1 MGANS
6 LLMILLF
13 VSILAVIN
21 FLAARHSIRWDLSEN
36 QNFSLAPQ
44 THRVLRSLPREV
56 TITVFTRE
64 KDPGYQSYKER
75 LDSYRQ
81 ASSKISV
88 EFVDPERQPK
98 IAQSYGI
105 TKTDTAVFESAG
117 HSVRVTSPSEVELTG
132 ALIRVSQDSKKR
144 VLFLEGHGEPSL
156 DDRERTGLSA
166 AREILL
172 KQGYDVGTLSLLKEE
187 AVPDHTAILVVAG
200 PRRPVTIEEQER
212 IHTYVEKG
220 GHLLLL
226 IDPDTQADLNP
237 LLKRWGLGVGP
248 GALVDL
254 QDRLAQGDLTSLLVR
269 TFTEHEITQDL
280 SAAVL
285 FPLAR
290 HITFDEQVGNA
301 WDYVPLARTS
311 PNSWA
316 ETDLKG
322 RVVNLNEKED
332 IKGPLPMAAAL
343 APKVAPEEGKPRPAI
358 VVIGNST
365 FATNAFV
372 NFPGNSDFFLHTAGW
387 LAEERNM
394 LAIGPEGFRA
404 STVYPQSL
412 TGTSTALSASHSP
425 AGHHVFLRH
434 HGVAQTPAPL
444 DRCGTGPHSSWCS
457 YWPDSACTSMSSSFR
472 RKSRTS
478 DKILPTRRCCSST
491 RKPSPGS
498 PSRPTGTNSSSLGL
512 PSRAG
517 C

>member
-1 MGANS
+1 
-6 LLMILLF
+6 
-13 VSILAVIN
+13 
-21 FLAARHSIRWDLSEN
+21 
-36 QNFSLAPQ
+36 
-44 THRVLRSLPREV
+44 
-56 TITVFTRE
+56 
-64 KDPGYQSYKER
+64 
-75 LDSYRQ
+75 
-81 ASSKISV
+81 V

-98 IAQSYGI
+98 IAQNYGI
-105 TKTDTAVFESAG
+105 SRTDTAVFESSG
-117 HSVRVTSPSEVELTG
+117 HTVRVTAPSEVELTG

-166 AREILL
+166 AKDILI

-187 AVPDHTAILVVAG
+187 AVPDRTAILVEAG
-200 PRRPVTIEEQER
+200 PRRPVTPDEQER
-212 IHTYVEKG
+212 IHHYVEKG

-237 LLKRWGLGVGP
+237 LLNQWGLGVGP

-322 RVVNLNEKED
+322 RVVNLNEQED

-343 APKVAPEEGKPRPAI
+343 TPKVAPEEGKPRPAI

-372 NFPGNSDFFLHTAGW
+372 NFPGNSDFFLHTAAW
-387 LAEERNM
+387 LAEERDM
-394 LAIGPEGFRA
+394 MAIVPR
-404 STVYPQSL
+404 
-412 TGTSTALSASHSP
+412 
-425 AGHHVFLRH
+425 
-434 HGVAQTPAPL
+434 
-444 DRCGTGPHSSWCS
+444 
-457 YWPDSACTSMSSSFR
+457 DSALRLFTPNPLQDRALLYLQVILLPATVLFSGIMVWRKR
-472 RKSRTS
+472 RR
-478 DKILPTRRCCSST
+478 L
-491 RKPSPGS
+491 
-498 PSRPTGTNSSSLGL
+498 
-512 PSRAG
+512 
-517 C
+517 

>member
-1 MGANS
+1 MNLKTVPLGVIGVLLAVAGAIGYSLVPEKLWIATLLEASALLCLTTLSIVHFSGLKAFSSRRSTRLGANS
-6 LLMILLF
+6 IMMILLF
-13 VSILAVIN
+13 VAILVIVN

-44 THRVLRSLPREV
+44 TYRVIRSLPREV
-56 TITVFTRE
+56 NVTVFTRE
-64 KDPGYQSYKER
+64 KDPGYQAYKER

-98 IAQSYGI
+98 IAQQYGI
-105 TKTDTAVFESAG
+105 SRTDTAVFESAG
-117 HSVRVTSPSEVELTG
+117 QTVRVNAPSEVELTG

-156 DDRERTGLSA
+156 DDRERTGLFA
-166 AREILL
+166 AREILI
-172 KQGYDVGTLSLLKEE
+172 KQGYEVGTVSLLKEE
-187 AVPDHTAILVVAG
+187 AVPDRTAILIVAG
-200 PRRPVTIEEQER
+200 PRRPVTAEEQER
-212 IHTYVEKG
+212 IYTYVDKG
-220 GHLLLL
+220 GHLLLF

-290 HITFDEQVGNA
+290 HITFDEQVGRA

-316 ETDLKG
+316 ETDMKG
-322 RVVNLNEKED
+322 RVVNLDEKED

-343 APKVAPEEGKPRPAI
+343 SPKVVPEEGKPRPAI

-372 NFPGNSDFFLHTAGW
+372 NFPGNSDFFLHSTAW
-387 LAEERNM
+387 LAEERNIM
-394 LAIGPEGFRA
+394 AIVPK
-404 STVYPQSL
+404 
-412 TGTSTALSASHSP
+412 
-425 AGHHVFLRH
+425 
-434 HGVAQTPAPL
+434 
-444 DRCGTGPHSSWCS
+444 
-457 YWPDSACTSMSSSFR
+457 DSALRPFTPNPLEERALLYLQVILLPATMLFSGIMVWR
-472 RKSRTS
+472 R
-478 DKILPTRRCCSST
+478 RR
-491 RKPSPGS
+491 R
-498 PSRPTGTNSSSLGL
+498 L
-512 PSRAG
+512 
-517 C
+517 

>member
-1 MGANS
+1 MNIKTIPLGIIGMGLAVAGAIGYSLVPEKLWLVTLLEGSALFCLLLFVVVHFISLKAFSTRRSTRMGANS
-6 LLMILLF
+6 LLMILLL
-13 VSILAVIN
+13 VGILAIVN
-21 FLAARHSIRWDLSEN
+21 FLAARHSLRWDLSEN

-44 THRVLRSLPREV
+44 THRVLRGLSREV
-56 TITVFTRE
+56 LITVFTRE
-64 KDPGYQSYKER
+64 KDPGYQAYKER

-81 ASSKISV
+81 ASPKISV

-98 IAQSYGI
+98 IAQNYGI
-105 TKTDTAVFESAG
+105 TRTDTAVFESSG
-117 HSVRVTSPSEVELTG
+117 HMVRVTAPSEVELTG
-132 ALIRVSQDSKKR
+132 ALIRVSQDSKKG

-166 AREILL
+166 AKEILI
-172 KQGYDVGTLSLLKEE
+172 KQGYEVGSLSLLKEE
-187 AVPDHTAILVVAG
+187 AVPDRAAILVVAG
-200 PRRPVTIEEQER
+200 PRRPVTAEEQQR

-254 QDRLAQGDLTSLLVR
+254 QDRIAQGDLTSLLVR

-290 HITFDEQVGNA
+290 HITFDEQAGNA

-322 RVVNLNEKED
+322 RVVSLNEQED
-332 IKGPLPMAAAL
+332 IKGPLPIAAAL
-343 APKVAPEEGKPRPAI
+343 IPKTAPEEGKPRPAI

-394 LAIGPEGFRA
+394 MAIVPR
-404 STVYPQSL
+404 
-412 TGTSTALSASHSP
+412 
-425 AGHHVFLRH
+425 
-434 HGVAQTPAPL
+434 
-444 DRCGTGPHSSWCS
+444 
-457 YWPDSACTSMSSSFR
+457 DSALRLFTPNPLQDRALLYLQVILLPASMLFSGIMVWRKR
-472 RKSRTS
+472 RR
-478 DKILPTRRCCSST
+478 L
-491 RKPSPGS
+491 
-498 PSRPTGTNSSSLGL
+498 
-512 PSRAG
+512 
-517 C
+517 

>member
-1 MGANS
+1 MKTIPLGVVGMALALAGAVGYSLAPTKLWLVTLMEGAALLCLLLFAIVHFSQLKAFSSRRSTRMGANS

-13 VSILAVIN
+13 VSILAIVN

-44 THRVLRSLPREV
+44 TNRVLRNLPREV
-56 TITVFTRE
+56 LVTVFTRE

-81 ASSKISV
+81 ASPKITV

-98 IAQSYGI
+98 IAQNYGI
-105 TKTDTAVFESAG
+105 NRTDTAVFESAG
-117 HSVRVTSPSEVELTG
+117 HTVRVTSPSEVELTG
-132 ALIRVSQDSKKR
+132 ALIRVTQDRQKQ

-156 DDRERTGLSA
+156 EDRERTGLSVA
-166 AREILL
+166 KDILL
-172 KQGYDVGTLSLLKEE
+172 KQGYNVGTLSLLKEA
-187 AVPDHTAILVVAG
+187 AVPDQTAILVVAG
-200 PRRPVTIEEQER
+200 PRRPVTTEEQER

-226 IDPDTQADLNP
+226 IDPDTQAGLNP
-237 LLKRWGLGVGP
+237 LLTQWGLGVGP
-248 GALVDL
+248 GVLVDL

-290 HITFDEQVGNA
+290 HITFDEQTGKA

-316 ETDLKG
+316 ETDIKG
-322 RVVNLNEKED
+322 RVVNLDEKED
-332 IKGPLPMAAAL
+332 IKGPLPMAAAIS
-343 APKVAPEEGKPRPAI
+343 PKVPPEEGKPRPAV

-365 FATNAFV
+365 FATNAFM
-372 NFPGNSDFFLHTAGW
+372 NFPGNSDFFLHTAAW

-394 LAIGPEGFRA
+394 M
-404 STVYPQSL
+404 
-412 TGTSTALSASHSP
+412 
-425 AGHHVFLRH
+425 
-434 HGVAQTPAPL
+434 PL
-444 DRCGTGPHSSWCS
+444 VPK
-457 YWPDSACTSMSSSFR
+457 DSALRPFTPNPLQERALLYLQVILLPVAMFVAGILVW
-472 RKSRTS
+472 RK
-478 DKILPTRRCCSST
+478 RRC
-491 RKPSPGS
+491 
-498 PSRPTGTNSSSLGL
+498 L
-512 PSRAG
+512 
-517 C
+517 

>member
-1 MGANS
+1 MNMKTIPLGVIGMALALAGAVGYSLAPEKLWLMTLMEGAALLCLLLFAIVHFSRLKAFSTRRSTRMGANS

-13 VSILAVIN
+13 VGILAIVN

-36 QNFSLAPQ
+36 QNFSLSPQ
-44 THRVLRSLPREV
+44 TYRVLRNLPREV
-56 TITVFTRE
+56 FVTVFTRE

-81 ASSKISV
+81 TSPKMTV

-98 IAQSYGI
+98 IAQNYGI
-105 TKTDTAVFESAG
+105 NRTDTAVFESAG
-117 HSVRVTSPSEVELTG
+117 HTVRVTAPSEVELTG
-132 ALIRVSQDSKKR
+132 ALIRVTQDRQKQ

-166 AREILL
+166 AKDILL
-172 KQGYDVGTLSLLKEE
+172 KQGYDVGTLSLLKEA
-187 AVPDHTAILVVAG
+187 AVPDQTAILVVAG
-200 PRRPVTIEEQER
+200 PRRPVTTEEQER
-212 IHTYVEKG
+212 IHTYIEKG

-237 LLKRWGLGVGP
+237 LLTQWGLGVGP
-248 GALVDL
+248 GVLVDL

-290 HITFDEQVGNA
+290 HITFDEQAGKA

-316 ETDLKG
+316 ETDIKG
-322 RVVNLNEKED
+322 RVVSLDEKED
-332 IKGPLPMAAAL
+332 IKGPLPMAAAI
-343 APKVAPEEGKPRPAI
+343 APKVAPEEGKPRPAV

-372 NFPGNSDFFLHTAGW
+372 NFPGNSDFFLHTAAW
-387 LAEERNM
+387 LADERNM
-394 LAIGPEGFRA
+394 MALVPKDSALQPFTPNPLQERA
-404 STVYPQSL
+404 LLYLQVILLP
-412 TGTSTALSASHSP
+412 TALFV
-425 AGHHVFLRH
+425 AGILVWRK
-434 HGVAQTPAPL
+434 
-444 DRCGTGPHSSWCS
+444 
-457 YWPDSACTSMSSSFR
+457 R
-472 RKSRTS
+472 RR
-478 DKILPTRRCCSST
+478 L
-491 RKPSPGS
+491 
-498 PSRPTGTNSSSLGL
+498 
-512 PSRAG
+512 
-517 C
+517 

>member
-1 MGANS
+1 MNLKTIPLGVIGLVLAAVGAIGYSLAPEQLWLVALLEGSALLCLISFFVVHFSGLKAFSTRRSTRIGANS

-13 VSILAVIN
+13 VGILAIVN
-21 FLAARHSIRWDLSEN
+21 FLAARHSIRWDLSES

-44 THRVLRSLPREV
+44 THRLLRSLPREV

-64 KDPGYQSYKER
+64 KDPGYQPYKER
-75 LDSYRQ
+75 LDSFRQ

-98 IAQSYGI
+98 IAQNYGI
-105 TKTDTAVFESAG
+105 TRTDTAVFESAG
-117 HSVRVTSPSEVELTG
+117 HSVRVTAPSEAELTG
-132 ALIRVSQDSKKR
+132 GLIRVSQDSKKR

-166 AREILL
+166 AREILF
-172 KQGYDVGTLSLLKEE
+172 KQGYDVGTLSLLKEA
-187 AVPDHTAILVVAG
+187 AVPDHTAILVIAG
-200 PRRPVTIEEQER
+200 PRRQVTTEEQER
-212 IHTYVEKG
+212 IHTYMEKG

-226 IDPDTQADLNP
+226 IDPDTQTGLNL

-290 HITFDEQVGNA
+290 HITFDEQVGSA

-322 RVVNLNEKED
+322 RVVNLDEKED

-343 APKVAPEEGKPRPAI
+343 APKLAPEEGKPRPAI
-358 VVIGNST
+358 VIIGNST
-365 FATNAFV
+365 FATNAYV
-372 NFPGNSDFFLHTAGW
+372 NFPGNSDFFLHSAGW
-387 LAEERNM
+387 LAEERNI
-394 LAIGPEGFRA
+394 LAIVPK
-404 STVYPQSL
+404 
-412 TGTSTALSASHSP
+412 
-425 AGHHVFLRH
+425 
-434 HGVAQTPAPL
+434 
-444 DRCGTGPHSSWCS
+444 
-457 YWPDSACTSMSSSFR
+457 DSALRPFTPNPLQERALLYLQVILLPATMFFSGIMVWRKR
-472 RKSRTS
+472 RR
-478 DKILPTRRCCSST
+478 L
-491 RKPSPGS
+491 
-498 PSRPTGTNSSSLGL
+498 
-512 PSRAG
+512 
-517 C
+517 

>member
-1 MGANS
+1 MSLKTIPLGVMGVALAVAGAIGYSLAPEKLWLVALMGGSALLCLILFFVVHFISLKAFSTRRSTRMGANS

-13 VSILAVIN
+13 VGILAIVN

-44 THRVLRSLPREV
+44 TYRVLRSLPREV
-56 TITVFTRE
+56 LVTVFTRE

-81 ASSKISV
+81 ASPKISV

-98 IAQSYGI
+98 IAQNYGI
-105 TKTDTAVFESAG
+105 SRTDTAIFESAG
-117 HSVRVTSPSEVELTG
+117 HTVRVTAPSEVELTG

-166 AREILL
+166 AREILI
-172 KQGYDVGTLSLLKEE
+172 KQGYDVGTLSLLKED
-187 AVPDHTAILVVAG
+187 AVPDLTAILVVAG
-200 PRRPVTIEEQER
+200 PRRPVTTEEQER
-212 IHTYVEKG
+212 IHAYVEKG

-280 SAAVL
+280 SAAVM

-332 IKGPLPMAAAL
+332 VKGPLPMAAAL
-343 APKVAPEEGKPRPAI
+343 TPKIAPEEGKPRPAI

-372 NFPGNSDFFLHTAGW
+372 NFPGNSDFFLHTAAW

-394 LAIGPEGFRA
+394 MAIVPK
-404 STVYPQSL
+404 
-412 TGTSTALSASHSP
+412 
-425 AGHHVFLRH
+425 
-434 HGVAQTPAPL
+434 
-444 DRCGTGPHSSWCS
+444 
-457 YWPDSACTSMSSSFR
+457 DSALRPFTPNPLQERALLYLQVILLPASMLISGIMVWRKR
-472 RKSRTS
+472 R
-478 DKILPTRRCCSST
+478 
-491 RKPSPGS
+491 
-498 PSRPTGTNSSSLGL
+498 SL
-512 PSRAG
+512 
-517 C
+517 

>member
-1 MGANS
+1 MNFKTIPLGVIGVVLAVAGAIGYSLAPEKLWLVTLLEGLALFCLILFVVVHFISLKAFSARRSTRMGANS

-13 VSILAVIN
+13 VGILAIIN
-21 FLAARHSIRWDLSEN
+21 FLAASHSIRWDLSEN

-44 THRVLRSLPREV
+44 THRVLRSLSREV
-56 TITVFTRE
+56 LITVFTRE
-64 KDPGYQSYKER
+64 KDPGYQAYKER

-81 ASSKISV
+81 ASPKISV

-98 IAQSYGI
+98 IAQNYGI
-105 TKTDTAVFESAG
+105 SRTDTAVFESSG
-117 HSVRVTSPSEVELTG
+117 HTVRVTAPSEVELTG

-156 DDRERTGLSA
+156 EDRERTGLSA
-166 AREILL
+166 AKDILI

-187 AVPDHTAILVVAG
+187 AVPDRTAILVVAG
-200 PRRPVTIEEQER
+200 PRRSVTSDEQER
-212 IHTYVEKG
+212 IHHYVEKG

-237 LLKRWGLGVGP
+237 LLNQWGLGVGP

-322 RVVNLNEKED
+322 RVVNLNEQED
-332 IKGPLPMAAAL
+332 VKGPLPMAAAL
-343 APKVAPEEGKPRPAI
+343 TPKVAPEEGKPRPAI

-372 NFPGNSDFFLHTAGW
+372 NFPGNSDFFLHTAAW
-387 LAEERNM
+387 LAEERDM
-394 LAIGPEGFRA
+394 MAIVPR
-404 STVYPQSL
+404 
-412 TGTSTALSASHSP
+412 
-425 AGHHVFLRH
+425 
-434 HGVAQTPAPL
+434 
-444 DRCGTGPHSSWCS
+444 
-457 YWPDSACTSMSSSFR
+457 DSALRLFTPNPLQDRALLYLQVILLPATMLFSGIVVWRKR
-472 RKSRTS
+472 RR
-478 DKILPTRRCCSST
+478 L
-491 RKPSPGS
+491 
-498 PSRPTGTNSSSLGL
+498 
-512 PSRAG
+512 
-517 C
+517 